1 MFNLIGSLFNF
12 GGRTEE
18 QQQATH
24 TSQTNA
30 SVSNSGEESKRTL
43 VETSTQ
49 TSNTN
54 AKDKTLY
61 NEQSTNDQ
69 QMTNDH
75 QDDANSVIN
84 KSMSGED
91 WVIVEK
97 MDDTEPMTTPSNLN
111 RPLINHIGI
120 NTSMHRSV
128 VHQTESTD
136 SVDTQNTG
144 HTDQASVSSHPQRDE
159 EPESDDVLL
168 GSFFERNERE
178 EMNTDEQMVV
188 EQQQQ
193 QQQTEEQQP
202 SKRSR
207 EDWLITPL
215 PCLTSMTP
223 SKQRSIIESD
233 PLENLLIEHP
243 SMSVFVAATSS
254 ESCSDNSSN
263 DLEESSQITQS
274 VIKLRFKLFLTCI
287 FDEYD
292 LAIVGEFI
300 LVEFVCNNCIN
311 YSN

>member
-18 QQQATH
+18 QQIAQ
-24 TSQTNA
+24 TSQTNS
-30 SVSNSGEESKRTL
+30 SVSNSGDESKRVL

-54 AKDKTLY
+54 ATRKDKTLN

-69 QMTNDH
+69 EMTKEH

-91 WVIVEK
+91 WVIVDK
-97 MDDTEPMTTPSNLN
+97 MDDAEPSNLN
-111 RPLINHIGI
+111 RPLINHVGI

-128 VHQTESTD
+128 VHQTESND
-136 SVDTQNTG
+136 SVDTLNTG
-144 HTDQASVSSHPQRDE
+144 HTDQPSVSSHPNKVDE
-159 EPESDDVLL
+159 ELESDDVLL

-178 EMNTDEQMVV
+178 EMNTDEQMVI
-188 EQQQQ
+188 EQ
-193 QQQTEEQQP
+193 QQP
-202 SKRSR
+202 SKKSR

-254 ESCSDNSSN
+254 ESCSDHSSN
-263 DLEESSQITQS
+263 DLEELSQITQS
-274 VIKLRFKLFLTCI
+274 VIKLRLYISAVYNLPI
-287 FDEYD
+287 
-292 LAIVGEFI
+292 LVEFI
-300 LVEFVCNNCIN
+300 LVEF
-311 YSN
+311 Y

>member
-1 MFNLIGSLFNF
+1 MNVDM
-12 GGRTEE
+12 T
-18 QQQATH
+18 
-24 TSQTNA
+24 
-30 SVSNSGEESKRTL
+30 
-43 VETSTQ
+43 
-49 TSNTN
+49 
-54 AKDKTLY
+54 
-61 NEQSTNDQ
+61 NEQ
-69 QMTNDH
+69 

-91 WVIVEK
+91 WVIVDK
-97 MDDTEPMTTPSNLN
+97 MDDCEPMTTPSNLN

-128 VHQTESTD
+128 VHQTESND

-144 HTDQASVSSHPQRDE
+144 HTDQPSVSSHPQRVDE

-178 EMNTDEQMVV
+178 EMNTEEQMVV

-193 QQQTEEQQP
+193 QVEEQQP

-243 SMSVFVAATSS
+243 SISIFLAATSS
-254 ESCSDNSSN
+254 ASCSDNTSN
-263 DLEESSQITQS
+263 DLEESSQISQS
-274 VIKLRFKLFLTCI
+274 VIKLRFKLFL
-287 FDEYD
+287 
-292 LAIVGEFI
+292 L
-300 LVEFVCNNCIN
+300 
-311 YSN
+311 